1 MAQFTCEN
9 YMGSCIVMIPVGKRR
24 KLVAKNSVPTSLS
37 SRLVMGRRVEHLQVS
52 DEEAKSADSMKFQYT
67 YT

>member
-1 MAQFTCEN
+1 
-9 YMGSCIVMIPVGKRR
+9 MIPVGKRR
-24 KLVAKNSVPTSLS
+24 KIVAKNSVPTSLS
-37 SRLVMGRRVEHLQVS
+37 SRLVMGLRVEHLQVS